1 MCLTSMNEE
10 ENIFLPG
17 QKANSLGRLCFTD
30 SVTKKIFFRI
40 WTVFLC
46 MCG

>member
-1 MCLTSMNEE
+1 MNEG

-17 QKANSLGRLCFTD
+17 RKANSLGRLCFTD
-30 SVTKKIFFRI
+30 SNTKKHFIQI

-46 MCG
+46 MFG